1 MESRT
6 PIAAG
11 QIKKGMHAIL
21 KERPCKIQEVSVSKT
36 GKHGHA
42 KAHFKGED
50 VFTGR
55 KYEDICPTTHTMYQP
70 VLAQTVFDLMDI
82 DEDNYLSL
90 MSEDGTTREDLQL
103 PEGEL
108 GQQIRESF
116 DNDQDLSLTVLS
128 WVDIEEAVIS
138 FKNAK

>member
-1 MESRT
+1 MPFSRNALARFKKSLSVRRESTDT
-6 PIAAG
+6 P
-11 QIKKGMHAIL
+11 
-21 KERPCKIQEVSVSKT
+21 
-36 GKHGHA
+36 
-42 KAHFKGED
+42 
-50 VFTGR
+50 GR

-82 DEDNYLSL
+82 DEDDYLTL

-128 WVDIEEAVIS
+128 WTDIEEAVIS